1 MTSYSGME
9 PLRYHDFHLRGYS
22 VLDFGARIVLD
33 LVLHDRDSDWYES
46 SITFSGVVC
55 YRFTHPSGA
64 IITEIDEVDL
74 ALLVEEEASFLTD
87 AAKYGLE
94 HWTLGGMEEYV
105 ANLQREGGR
114 AWRIESAI
122 GFGGFVIAKDV
133 AGQCSIVRR
142 PSL

>member
-1 MTSYSGME
+1 ME

-22 VLDFGARIVLD
+22 VCDFGARIVLD
-33 LVLHDRDSDWYES
+33 LVLHDRDSDWYGS
-46 SITFSGVVC
+46 SITFSGVAC

-74 ALLVEEEASFLTD
+74 PLLVEEEAAFLTD
-87 AAKYGLE
+87 AAMQYGLR
-94 HWTLGGMEEYV
+94 HWGHGGIEEYV
-105 ANLQREGGR
+105 TALQKEDLS

-133 AGQCSIVRR
+133 AGQSSIVRR
-142 PSL
+142 PSS